1 MSIPV
6 SPHELGATLADYPWG
21 YLVSV
26 GADGVAHM
34 LALPTRWHDGV
45 LLAEAGRGTR
55 ANVAERP
62 EVTWAFPGVDGTAY
76 SLIVDGRAEV
86 AGDVVLVHPV
96 SAVLHRP
103 ALRER
108 G

>member
-6 SPHELGATLADYPWG
+6 SAEELGATLAEHPWG

-26 GADGVAHM
+26 GAEGSAH
-34 LALPTRWHDGV
+34 LVALPTRWADGA

-55 ANVAERP
+55 ANVTDRP
-62 EVTWAFPGVDGTAY
+62 EVTWAFPGADGTAY

-86 AGDVVLVHPV
+86 VGDLIRVHPV
-96 SAVLHRP
+96 RAVLHRP
-103 ALRER
+103 ALRD
-108 G
+108 